1 VENYFLYFRKLG
13 RQYKPYDILVDK
25 DGKWHLNGVPIDP
38 SKLLYKVDV
47 VWNTSHHSFSS
58 VLESFFRTLHWSASL
73 FQIFRK
79 SKGILK
85 NHIKKIGLHMPKRI
99 ISPKSAREVFEK
111 FGSPW
116 IVRILNQLE

>member
-1 VENYFLYFRKLG
+1 LRKGGEIISYISENLADK
-13 RQYKPYDILVDK
+13 YKPYDILVDK

-58 VLESFFRTLHWSASL
+58 VLESFSVPCIGVPPF

-79 SKGILK
+79 SREILK

-99 ISPKSAREVFEK
+99 ISPKSAREGFEI
-111 FGSPW
+111 FDSDS
-116 IVRILNQLE
+116 